1 MSCRPTRPT
10 CTLPSQVITALHP
23 GLRSLL
29 SPRGLIFA
37 LFSCVFQS
45 CAGTT
50 VWLSPAPPG
59 LASPC
64 CCSPPAPSSSPAP
77 TSSLCCIPTLYGCS
91 LSSSSS
97 SSPSS
102 LFPPHFLILT
112 VSHSGICCR
121 KVQTFPSNSAD
132 HIHSLRDCMKMIR
145 GLETGYASF

>member
-37 LFSCVFQS
+37 LFSCVCFRAAQGQQCGSVQLLQVSPHPAAAVPQRQVPHQPRLLHCAAFQ
-45 CAGTT
+45 
-50 VWLSPAPPG
+50 
-59 LASPC
+59 PC
-64 CCSPPAPSSSPAP
+64 TGARFLLLLPLLPLLCSPP
-77 TSSLCCIPTLYGCS
+77 TSSFLQYHTVVFVVEKCKHS
-91 LSSSSS
+91 L
-97 SSPSS
+97 
-102 LFPPHFLILT
+102 
-112 VSHSGICCR
+112 
-121 KVQTFPSNSAD
+121 QTAD